1 LKESLIFSGNGNPT
15 TFVSVIPIIALLGSI
30 LSIIIFLGP
39 EAVSDYSSFALLS
52 ATALSVILTWLTA
65 SVSFSRLREGFTK
78 SARQILPAV
87 PMLIF
92 ISMVATTWM
101 LSGVVP
107 TLINYGLKFLN
118 PTFFLALTCISCG
131 AISVL
136 TGSSWSTI
144 ATIGV
149 AFMGIGSILGYSA
162 AMIAGAI
169 ISGAYFGDKMSPL
182 SDTTVVA
189 SSACGVDL
197 FQHIRYMMI
206 TSGPAMLIALAVFS
220 IIGMTNGS
228 GMAASADDMITRLHE
243 TFNITPLTLIIP
255 LITIILII
263 LRIPTVLTLAASA
276 MLGAAGIFIFQPEI
290 PSRLMGELFGPGDNA
305 LALCRILWSETQL
318 TTNHEL
324 LDSLVTTSGVT
335 GMLPT
340 IALILSAMLFGA
352 AMIGTGMLASL
363 TETFTRRLRRR
374 TSIVGAT
381 VGSGL
386 FLNCCTADQYLSLII
401 GGNMYRNVYCRFGL
415 EPRLLSRALEDSV
428 SVTSVLIP
436 WNSCGVTQAA
446 VLGVSTFA
454 YFPYC
459 IFNIMSPIM
468 TMFFAWTGYKVT
480 CLIGKT
486 DDSMADIDNFA
497 STKVKIQSAK

>member
-1 LKESLIFSGNGNPT
+1 
-15 TFVSVIPIIALLGSI
+15 
-30 LSIIIFLGP
+30 
-39 EAVSDYSSFALLS
+39 
-52 ATALSVILTWLTA
+52 
-65 SVSFSRLREGFTK
+65 
-78 SARQILPAV
+78 
-87 PMLIF
+87 
-92 ISMVATTWM
+92 
-101 LSGVVP
+101 
-107 TLINYGLKFLN
+107 
-118 PTFFLALTCISCG
+118 
-131 AISVL
+131 
-136 TGSSWSTI
+136 
-144 ATIGV
+144 
-149 AFMGIGSILGYSA
+149 MGIGSILGYSA

-340 IALILSAMLFGA
+340 IALILSAML
-352 AMIGTGMLASL
+352 
-363 TETFTRRLRRR
+363 
-374 TSIVGAT
+374 
-381 VGSGL
+381 
-386 FLNCCTADQYLSLII
+386 
-401 GGNMYRNVYCRFGL
+401 L
-415 EPRLLSRALEDSV
+415 E
-428 SVTSVLIP
+428 
-436 WNSCGVTQAA
+436 Q
-446 VLGVSTFA
+446 
-454 YFPYC
+454 
-459 IFNIMSPIM
+459 
-468 TMFFAWTGYKVT
+468 
-480 CLIGKT
+480 
-486 DDSMADIDNFA
+486 
-497 STKVKIQSAK
+497 Q